1 MAGDDIKTAKT
12 EPPSAGPA
20 LPARGKRRLLLLM
33 PFLLLS
39 AFILLAFFR
48 ITAQT
53 GDEADDEIPNALQDK
68 AAPRLKLPLLEAAA
82 NTALPAAGTKA
93 ATAAKQL
100 FDSNNFKGRVTLVNF
115 WGSWCPPCREEHPF
129 LMSLADNPAFR
140 LVGVNYKDSS
150 DNAKRF
156 LGNFG
161 NPFSLIGFDKN
172 GHAAIDWGVYGPPET
187 FVLDKG
193 GIILYRFIGPMN
205 EAAFREK
212 ILPIITR
219 ANARQ

>member
-1 MAGDDIKTAKT
+1 MAGDEIKTAET
-12 EPPSAGPA
+12 EPPALMPA
-20 LPARGKRRLLLLM
+20 ARARGKRRLLLLV
-33 PFLLLS
+33 PFLLLF

-53 GDEADDEIPNALQDK
+53 GDAAADEIPNALQDK
-68 AAPRLKLPLLEAAA
+68 AAPRLYLPLLEPAA

-93 ATAAKQL
+93 AATAKQF
-100 FDSNNFKGRVTLVNF
+100 FDSNNFKTRVTLVNF

-129 LMSLADNPAFR
+129 LMNLADNPAFQ

-161 NPFSLIGFDKN
+161 NPFSLIGFDKS
-172 GHAAIDWGVYGPPET
+172 GRAAIDWGVYGPPET
-187 FVLDKG
+187 FVLDKN

-219 ANARQ
+219 ANAR